1 MARVFIALCHPLLTD
16 PRSRRSVLQSGCSAA
31 TASGSRFAPDAS
43 TFLTLSTYLRK
54 QLEQRVFIGEA
65 AFSLGQFS
73 ELAMH
78 RLNRIG
84 RVNRFTHLSS
94 DAKSP
99 LCRSYNC

>member
-1 MARVFIALCHPLLTD
+1 M
-16 PRSRRSVLQSGCSAA
+16 
-31 TASGSRFAPDAS
+31 
-43 TFLTLSTYLRK
+43 LSTYLRK
-54 QLEQRVFIGEA
+54 QLEQRIFISEA
-65 AFSLGQFS
+65 TFIFGQFT